1 MATTREQLYAL
12 VKAGAILTVRFGPD
26 GSSLPPYPVAWVELS
41 EDEKRLD
48 YALCGDGPWH
58 QADVVSV
65 AVDGDAIVLRIV
77 GADETPS
84 SQNELTFE
92 YFWQPSQGAS
102 LERQRTRREPV
113 PAGAVSYGT
122 V

>member
-12 VKAGAILTVRFGPD
+12 VKAGAILTVQFGPD

-48 YALCGDGPWH
+48 YALCGGPWH
-58 QADVVSV
+58 RADVVG
-65 AVDGDAIVLRIV
+65 ATAANDAIVLRVV
-77 GADETPS
+77 GADEDPRN
-84 SQNELTFE
+84 QNVLTFE
-92 YFWQPSQGAS
+92 YFWQPSQEAS
-102 LERQRTRREPV
+102 LELQRARRDPV